1 MRNTLTLFL
10 LLTALVPVAAQEIKI
25 NADLNSQIPVD
36 QNVRIGKLPNG
47 MTYYIRKNARP
58 EGRLELRLA
67 VNAGSLMEDDNQ
79 KGLAHFTEHMAFN
92 GSQNF
97 AKNEL
102 VNYLQSVGVRF
113 GADLNAY
120 TSFDETVYILPVP
133 TDKPEVVDKGL
144 LVLRDW
150 ANGVS
155 LTSEEIDKE
164 RGVVV
169 EEWRLGRGAGQRM
182 RDKWFPVVFKGSRY
196 AERLPIGEKE
206 IIEKAS
212 YETVRKF
219 YKDWYRPDLQ
229 AVIAVGDLDPD
240 EMEKKIKSSF
250 GTVKPVKK
258 PRLRPEFT
266 VPGHEETLISIVTD
280 KEATSTQVQLFYKLG
295 KKDVTT
301 LADFRRSAVINLYT
315 GMLNQRLDELR
326 QSPQPPFV
334 FGGVNYGSF
343 VRGMDMFYAFAQIS
357 EDGVDK
363 GLKTLLQENERVRR
377 FGFTPGELDRY
388 KKEML
393 NSYEQ
398 AYKERDKTESE
409 NYADEYIRVY
419 LEKEPTP
426 GISFE
431 YEFYKQVLP
440 TITLEEVNALGKEWI
455 SPSNRVVLVT
465 GPDKEGVTMPTETDI
480 TRILKEASL
489 SRITA
494 YEDKVSG
501 SSFIDIPPPAGK
513 VTARKTFDNIGV
525 TELTLSNGIRVALK
539 PTTYKNDEIVMSGF
553 SMGGESLYPDEDY
566 YSASNAASII
576 QQSGVKTF
584 SAVDIQKMTAGQTL
598 SIFPYISQLREGFNG
613 SCAPKDL
620 ETLLQLVHLYF
631 TDPRKDEASLE
642 SIKTRS
648 KAMLQ
653 NMMASPQFAFQD
665 KLQHV
670 MAQNHPRAG
679 YIPKPEDLDKIQF
692 ERSYDIFRE
701 RFNDTDFT
709 FVFVGSFEEKTIVP
723 LLETYL
729 GSLPAATRKE
739 NFKDL
744 GIRPPKG
751 AVNEVVHKGTD
762 PKSQVSIN
770 FIGEKAL
777 DKKDRYFLT
786 SLGEI
791 LTIKLIE
798 ILREEKGG
806 VYGVGAS
813 ASYNRYPYDN
823 YTFRI
828 SFPCAPENAESL
840 AAAALAELEKIRKNG
855 ISAEDLTKIKE
866 TQRNDRKQNL
876 QQNGYWNGQLNA
888 YYYNQS
894 DLAGFH
900 DFERFVEEVKPE
912 DFKTA
917 ANKFI
922 DMNRYVKVVLMP
934 KK

>member
-1 MRNTLTLFL
+1 MLPYL
-10 LLTALVPVAAQEIKI
+10 LLLVTAWPATAQEIKI
-25 NADLNSQIPVD
+25 SADLNSQIPVD

-47 MTYYIRKNARP
+47 MTYYIRKNAKP

-67 VNAGSLMEDDNQ
+67 VNAGSLLEDDNQ

-144 LVLRDW
+144 LVLSDW
-150 ANGVS
+150 ASGVS

-169 EEWRLGRGAGQRM
+169 EEWRLGRGANQRM
-182 RDKWFPVVFKGSRY
+182 RDKWFPVAFKGSRY
-196 AERLPIGEKE
+196 AARLPIGEKE

-219 YKDWYRPDLQ
+219 YKEWYRPDLQ

-240 EMEKKIKSSF
+240 EMEKKIKSTF
-250 GTVKPVKK
+250 GTIKPVQK
-258 PRLRPEFT
+258 PRPRQEFP
-266 VPGHEETLISIVTD
+266 VPGHAETLISIASD
-280 KEATSTQVQLFYKLG
+280 KEATGTLVQLFYKL
-295 KKDVTT
+295 DRQPETT
-301 LADFRRSAVINLYT
+301 LNDFRRSAVINLYT

-326 QSPQPPFV
+326 QSAEPPFV
-334 FGGVNYGSF
+334 FAGVNHGSF
-343 VRGMDMFYAFAQIS
+343 VRSMEVFSAFAQVS
-357 EDGVDK
+357 ETGVEK

-388 KKEML
+388 KKELL
-393 NSYEQ
+393 NNYEQ

-409 NYADEYIRVY
+409 NYAEEYIRVF

-431 YEFYKQVLP
+431 FEFYKQVLP
-440 TITLEEVNALGKEWI
+440 TITLEEVNALGKQWI
-455 SPSNRVVLVT
+455 SPSNRVVIVT
-465 GPDKEGVTMPTETDI
+465 GPDKQGVVMPAETDI
-480 TRILKEASL
+480 SRILKEASL

-501 SSFIDIPPPAGK
+501 SKFIDTAPAPSK
-513 VTARKTFDNIGV
+513 VASRKTYDNIGL

-539 PTTYKNDEIVMSGF
+539 PTTFKNDEIVMSGF
-553 SMGGESLYPDEDY
+553 SMGGESLYPDADY
-566 YSASNAASII
+566 YSATTAASII

-598 SIFPYISQLREGFNG
+598 SIFPYIAQLREGFNG

-631 TDPRKDEASLE
+631 TEPRRDESALE
-642 SIKTRS
+642 SIKARN

-692 ERSYDIFRE
+692 QRSYEIFKD
-701 RFNDTDFT
+701 RFGDTDFT
-709 FVFVGSFEEKTIVP
+709 FVFVGSFDEATIVP

-729 GSLPAATRKE
+729 GSLPVSTRKE

-744 GIRPPKG
+744 GIRPPKA
-751 AVNEVVHKGTD
+751 AVTEVVNKGTD

-777 DKKDRYFLT
+777 DKKERYQLT

-813 ASYNRYPYDN
+813 ASYNRYPYDSYN
-823 YTFRI
+823 FRI

-855 ISAEDLTKIKE
+855 ITAEDLNKIRE

-900 DFERFVEEVKPE
+900 DFEKFVEEVKAE
-912 DFKTA
+912 DFKSA
-917 ANKFI
+917 AGKFI

-934 KK
+934 EK